1 MCNEYVCSMCFRN
14 KVCQFYKNIG
24 KSPSNPMI
32 KPTRF
37 RLSIT
42 IRSVSNDL
50 LLKSLLEKLPL
61 RSLNTKKKAIGIPA
75 QHPNF

>member
-1 MCNEYVCSMCFRN
+1 
-14 KVCQFYKNIG
+14 
-24 KSPSNPMI
+24 MI
-32 KPTRF
+32 NPTRF

-50 LLKSLLEKLPL
+50 LLKSLEKLPL

-75 QHPNF
+75 PTPKLLRNSDSITASKLNLLQKL